1 MADLTSADIQDEA
14 NLKINKNRLK
24 LINKYTTL

>member
-24 LINKYTTL
+24 SINKYTTL

>member
-14 NLKINKNRLK
+14 NLKINKNGLK
-24 LINKYTTL
+24 SINKYTTL